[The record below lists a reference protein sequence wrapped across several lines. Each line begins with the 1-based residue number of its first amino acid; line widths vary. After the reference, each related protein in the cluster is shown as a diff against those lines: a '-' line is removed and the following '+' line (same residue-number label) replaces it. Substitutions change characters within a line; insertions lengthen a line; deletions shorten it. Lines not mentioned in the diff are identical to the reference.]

1 MTISTALENALAL
14 LEANGYMSGGDSQDI
29 HDDLEIAISVLYNE
43 YPRVAQQE
51 LQYVTR

>member
-1 MTISTALENALAL
+1 MIKVFVKSSTT
-14 LEANGYMSGGDSQDI
+14 LEATGYMSGGDIQDI
-29 HDDLEIAISVLYNE
+29 HDDLEIALSVLYNE